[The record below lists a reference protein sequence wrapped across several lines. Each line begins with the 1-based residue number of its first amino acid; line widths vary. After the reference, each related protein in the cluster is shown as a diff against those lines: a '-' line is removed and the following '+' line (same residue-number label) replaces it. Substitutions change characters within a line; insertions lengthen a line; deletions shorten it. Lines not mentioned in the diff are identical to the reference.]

1 MAIKCADFGVKS
13 WFGSNFRNDASMK
26 VRIFTIRCS
35 SGAAATATATALGKT
50 LIFSSPFFVCLFF
63 PFHDWV
69 RMFFS

>member
-1 MAIKCADFGVKS
+1 MAIKCADFGVKC

-35 SGAAATATATALGKT
+35 SGAAATSTALGKT
-50 LIFSSPFFVCLFF
+50 LIFSSPFVVCLFF
-63 PFHDWV
+63 LCHDWM